1 MGSIHCAKQD
11 IKPSKK
17 QPSNK
22 KRLKASKA
30 SISHAKYSN
39 EKSDEF
45 YDFDFEKSLIS
56 REIIQENKVA
66 DDETLDDMI
75 KNLDESFSDFKA
87 NMDRKL
93 FSKIRNGSHPKK
105 ATAIS
110 LCIALELSYDE
121 TNDLLVKAGYILNNS
136 EKFDVIISYFLKK
149 KNYNIYQI
157 NEALLY
163 YDQPQLGI
171 A

>member
-1 MGSIHCAKQD
+1 MPS
-11 IKPSKK
+11 SKK
-17 QPSNK
+17 HANVK
-22 KRLKASKA
+22 KATQLCSK
-30 SISHAKYSN
+30 HSN
-39 EKSDEF
+39 EKNDEKC
-45 YDFDFEKSLIS
+45 DFEKALIC
-56 REIIQENKVA
+56 REIILENEVA

-75 KNLDESFSDFKA
+75 KNLDESFSDTLLKIIDSKKLKDSEVYFKA
-87 NMDRKL
+87 NMDRNL
-93 FSKIRNGSHPKK
+93 FSKIRNGSHSKK
-105 ATAIS
+105 TTAIS